1 MTAVPVAV
9 SGDADTHP
17 AMAPGAGMRATA
29 TAVAARTLRKYM
41 RSPQLLVTSIVSG
54 AIFIVLFRYIFGGA
68 IDFGSVPYVDF
79 LIPGMVLTSVLITGT
94 GTAVGV
100 AEDGDQG
107 FFDRL
112 RSLPAPRIALLAGRA
127 LGDIVIVA
135 WGTAVTAAMGF
146 LVGFRLHG
154 SAGEALLAFALCVIC
169 GFAFLWLFIC
179 MGLVS
184 ANAQAAQ
191 GTSMVIYPLIFVSSA
206 YVPVD
211 TLPGWMQPIAEHQPV
226 TVMSNAV
233 RALTLGDPAMAGL
246 GHTTTYWVTLSLIW
260 SAGILAIFAPLAVAR
275 YRRSS

>member
-1 MTAVPVAV
+1 VVT
-9 SGDADTHP
+9 
-17 AMAPGAGMRATA
+17 TA

-41 RSPQLLVTSIVSG
+41 RSPQLLVTSIASG

-68 IDFGSVPYVDF
+68 IKFGSVPYVDF

-100 AEDGDQG
+100 AEDRDQG

-135 WGTAVTAAMGF
+135 WATAVTAALGF

-154 SAGEALLAFALCVIC
+154 TLGEALLAFALCLVC
-169 GFAFLWLFIC
+169 GFAFLWAFIC
-179 MGLVS
+179 LGLVS

-191 GTSMVIYPLIFVSSA
+191 GTTMVVYPIIFVSSA
-206 YVPVD
+206 YVPVH
-211 TLPGWMQPIAEHQPV
+211 TLPGWIQPIAEHQPV
-226 TVMSNAV
+226 SVMCNAV
-233 RALTLGDPAMAGL
+233 RSLALGDPTLAGL
-246 GHTTTYWVTLSLIW
+246 GHTTTYWVVLSLIW
-260 SAGILAIFAPLAVAR
+260 SAALVVLLAPLAVTL

>member
-100 AEDGDQG
+100 AEDRDQG

-211 TLPGWMQPIAEHQPV
+211 TLPGWMQPIAAHQPV

-233 RALTLGDPAMAGL
+233 RALALGDPAMAGL

-275 YRRSS
+275 YQRSS

>member
-1 MTAVPVAV
+1 MTAIPAV
-9 SGDADTHP
+9 SGADAHP
-17 AMAPGAGMRATA
+17 TMARGAGATA
-29 TAVAARTLRKYM
+29 TAAAVAARTLRKYQ
-41 RSPQLLVTSIVSG
+41 RSPQLLVTSIVAS
-54 AIFIVLFRYIFGGA
+54 ATFIVLFRYIFGGA
-68 IDFGSVPYVDF
+68 IHFGPAPYVDF
-79 LIPGMVLTSVLITGT
+79 LVPGMVLTSVLITGT

-127 LGDIVIVA
+127 LGDTAIVA

-154 SAGEALLAFALCVIC
+154 SAAEALLAFALCVVC

-179 MGLVS
+179 MGLMS

-191 GTSMVIYPLIFVSSA
+191 GTSMAIYPLMFVSSA

-226 TVMSNAV
+226 TVMCNAV
-233 RALTLGDPAMAGL
+233 RSLALGDPALAGL
-246 GHTTTYWVTLSLIW
+246 GHSTGYWVALSLIW
-260 SAGILAIFAPLAVAR
+260 SAGIAALFAPLALAL

>member
-100 AEDGDQG
+100 AEDRDQG

-191 GTSMVIYPLIFVSSA
+191 GTSIVIYPLIFVSSA

>member
-100 AEDGDQG
+100 AEDRDQG

>member
-1 MTAVPVAV
+1 M
-9 SGDADTHP
+9 
-17 AMAPGAGMRATA
+17 
-29 TAVAARTLRKYM
+29 
-41 RSPQLLVTSIVSG
+41 
-54 AIFIVLFRYIFGGA
+54 
-68 IDFGSVPYVDF
+68 
-79 LIPGMVLTSVLITGT
+79 
-94 GTAVGV
+94 
-100 AEDGDQG
+100 AEDRDQG

-233 RALTLGDPAMAGL
+233 RALALGDPAMAGL

>member
-1 MTAVPVAV
+1 MTAVPLGTAT
-9 SGDADTHP
+9 DAR
-17 AMAPGAGMRATA
+17 AAAPGASVVTTA

-41 RSPQLLVTSIVSG
+41 RSPQLLVTSIASG

-68 IDFGSVPYVDF
+68 IRFGSVPYVDF

-100 AEDGDQG
+100 AEDRDQG

-135 WGTAVTAAMGF
+135 WATAVTAALGF

-154 SAGEALLAFALCVIC
+154 TLGEALLAFALCLVC
-169 GFAFLWLFIC
+169 GFAFLWAFIC
-179 MGLVS
+179 LGLVS

-191 GTSMVIYPLIFVSSA
+191 GTTMVVYPIIFVSSA
-206 YVPVD
+206 YVPVH
-211 TLPGWMQPIAEHQPV
+211 TLPGWIQPIAEHQPV
-226 TVMSNAV
+226 SVMCNAV
-233 RALTLGDPAMAGL
+233 RSLALGDPTLAGL
-246 GHTTTYWVTLSLIW
+246 GHTTTYWVVLSLIW
-260 SAGILAIFAPLAVAR
+260 SAALVVLLAPLAVTL